1 MVSLIIPTGLAGHM
15 SMSGRTIKFQNDYNL
30 YRRRI

>member
-1 MVSLIIPTGLAGHM
+1 M